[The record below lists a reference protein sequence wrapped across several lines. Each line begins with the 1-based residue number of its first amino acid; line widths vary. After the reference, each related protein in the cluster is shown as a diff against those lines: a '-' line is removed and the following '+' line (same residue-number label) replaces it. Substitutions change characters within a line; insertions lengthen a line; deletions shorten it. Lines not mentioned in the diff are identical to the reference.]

1 MKHFALATAVALLA
15 TAPAI
20 AESHG
25 PVTKTVEGAYEDVMF
40 DVETAITNA
49 GLVIDAV
56 NHVGDMLERTKADV
70 GGSEMLFTN
79 AKIFNFCSAEVSR
92 EVMEA
97 DPMNLQYCPYTI
109 FVMEQPGSEGEIT
122 VGRRVYPDGA
132 MEKVSALLDNII
144 GEALSGY

>member
-1 MKHFALATAVALLA
+1 MKHFALVTAAA
-15 TAPAI
+15 FFAAAPAL

-25 PVTKTVEGAYEDVMF
+25 PVIQTVEGQYEDVMF

-70 GGSEMLFTN
+70 GGTVTLFTN
-79 AKIFNFCSAEVSR
+79 AKVFNFCSAEVSR

-109 FVMEQPGSEGEIT
+109 FVMEQPGSEGQIT
-122 VGRRVYPDGA
+122 VGRRAYPEGA
-132 MEKVSALLDNII
+132 MEKVSAMLDGII
-144 GEALSGY
+144 AEALTGY